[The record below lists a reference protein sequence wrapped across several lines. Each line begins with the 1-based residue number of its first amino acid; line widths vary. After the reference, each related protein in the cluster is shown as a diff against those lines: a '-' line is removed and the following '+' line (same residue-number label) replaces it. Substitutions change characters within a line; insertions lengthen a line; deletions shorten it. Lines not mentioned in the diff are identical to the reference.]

1 MPQAKEVT
9 VNHLRLWFSL
19 LLFFV
24 VAILLFKAG
33 DSLCEKT
40 CLGNVTLVT
49 MKEESLKRERC

>member
-1 MPQAKEVT
+1 MPQAQEVT

-24 VAILLFKAG
+24 AVLLFKAG

-49 MKEESLKRERC
+49 VKEDSLKRERC